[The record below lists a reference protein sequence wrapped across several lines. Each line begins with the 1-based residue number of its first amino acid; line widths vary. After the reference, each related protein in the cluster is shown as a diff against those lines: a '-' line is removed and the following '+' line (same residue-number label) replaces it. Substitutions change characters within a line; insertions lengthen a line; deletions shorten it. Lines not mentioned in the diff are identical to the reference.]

1 MWSLRLPGIEG
12 LERPRLNVASI
23 RQLVRLGTLVRWPGI
38 IFGAVLGL
46 VVPPKSPVLLALLLV
61 WVAAYNAWG
70 LMAIPR
76 ATDASI
82 LRIGRTLVLL
92 DTLSFFAVLALF
104 GGVGGATSIYV
115 AYILLTVW
123 MVAYDGAEGAMLA
136 VAIFVI
142 GMIVLQGV
150 LVTVYGRPFN
160 GQDVLLWSLIM
171 VVAGAILAAF
181 DRILVGAG
189 VAGQP
194 VAPHN
199 GEVSA
204 GDRPVRTVEVVS
216 AVRLSPREQEVLQ
229 LMSEGYSNSMIASRL
244 HLSENTIKTYVETLL
259 TRLKARN
266 RAEAVA
272 SAARQ
277 NLI

>member
-1 MWSLRLPGIEG
+1 MWSLRLPGMEG
-12 LERPRLNVASI
+12 LERPRLSVTSI

-38 IFGAVLGL
+38 VFGAVVGL
-46 VVPPKSPVLLALLLV
+46 VVPSRSPVLLALLLM

-70 LMAIPR
+70 LMAVPR

-92 DTLSFFAVLALF
+92 DTLSFFGVLALF

-115 AYILLTVW
+115 AYILLTAW

-142 GMIVLQGV
+142 GMIALQGV
-150 LVTVYGRPFN
+150 LVGVYGRPFS

-171 VVAGAILAAF
+171 AVAGAILAAF
-181 DRILVGAG
+181 DRIVVGASRVG
-189 VAGQP
+189 EETPGSNGAGGARANTKTVA
-194 VAPHN
+194 
-199 GEVSA
+199 
-204 GDRPVRTVEVVS
+204 VVS
-216 AVRLSPREQEVLQ
+216 GVRLSPREQEVLQ
-229 LMSEGYSNSMIASRL
+229 LMSEGYSNVMIASKL

-259 TRLKARN
+259 TRLNARN

-272 SAARQ
+272 AAARQ